1 MKITRV
7 GLIVNPSAG
16 AGAGLQGARAA
27 LRALAPQEV
36 WAGAGE
42 MGASALDDLPCAR
55 QVVEWSSHAGKAR
68 TAALAGRFAA
78 AGLDALVVV
87 GGDGTLADVAL
98 ALHQAGASLPILGI
112 GAGSANVGP
121 LVTCPAGDAGHLR
134 GASLALRTVDGLIAG
149 ANGADLGLGFNDV
162 VIATTVLA
170 TVNGAV
176 VDVDAAGKMQGRSIP
191 AEPSEVWTA
200 ATRVIKRSAGAET
213 LVAQGDQVATVIAG
227 LPDERFYGKAI
238 AGGVLLSS
246 LLGAPA
252 GCLACSHLLVR
263 TRLDPEVHR
272 RSEPVVSRYVGLDE
286 DEAIEAWGFRPGT
299 ALCADGNPLLIL
311 EPGDRVRVRV
321 RRSLVTA
328 IRIQET
334 R

>member
-1 MKITRV
+1 MKLTRI

-16 AGAGLQGARAA
+16 GGAGLRIAA
-27 LRALAPQEV
+27 EALAALAPVEV

-42 MGASALDDLPCAR
+42 MGAGAARGRPLACYEAAWAGLDGR
-55 QVVEWSSHAGKAR
+55 AR
-68 TAALAGRFAA
+68 TAALAQRFAA

-87 GGDGTLADVAL
+87 GGDGTLADVAF
-98 ALHQAGASLPILGI
+98 ALHLVGFAAPILGI

-121 LVTCPAGDAGHLR
+121 LMACQGGDVGRLAAAHLVTQQ
-134 GASLALRTVDGLIAG
+134 VDGLIAG
-149 ANGADLGLGFNDV
+149 ANGCDLGLGFNDV

-170 TVNGAV
+170 TVGGV
-176 VDVDAAGKMQGRSIP
+176 VMDVDAAGKMQGRNVP
-191 AEPSEVWTA
+191 AEPGEVWTA
-200 ATRVIKRSAGAET
+200 ATQVIKRRAHAET
-213 LVAQGDQVATVIAG
+213 RVAQGDQVATVIVG

-252 GCLACSHLLVR
+252 GCLACDHLLVR
-263 TRLDPEVHR
+263 THLDPEAYR
-272 RSEPVVSRYVGLDE
+272 RSEPVVSRYVSLDE
-286 DEAIEAWGFRPGT
+286 DEVIEAWGFRPGT

-321 RRSLVTA
+321 RRSLATA
-328 IRIQET
+328 IRIQGT